1 MWISMKKNLLKLLVI
16 AILCA
21 IITLFFCFCSIKYN
35 SSFTS
40 FTTTEQVINEV
51 NEGIDS
57 PGAGWYLLFI
67 GGTAVAIDFAM
78 AISIMVFTLIIPGF
92 LLFMI
97 VVSQSIAR
105 LIQIGTEK
113 KWKNTT
119 SKVFTYIS
127 IVLQVLVCLSL
138 LFNILSNLI
147 VNKMLLVIAL
157 VLNIVCVVLFIK
169 ELSKI
174 KKNNTEI
181 I

>member
-1 MWISMKKNLLKLLVI
+1 MKKNLLKLLVI

-40 FTTTEQVINEV
+40 FTTIEQVINEIK
-51 NEGIDS
+51 ECSDS

-113 KWKNTT
+113 KCKNTT
-119 SKVFTYIS
+119 SNIFTYIS
-127 IVLQVLVCLSL
+127 IVL
-138 LFNILSNLI
+138 
-147 VNKMLLVIAL
+147 
-157 VLNIVCVVLFIK
+157 
-169 ELSKI
+169 
-174 KKNNTEI
+174 
-181 I
+181 

>member
-1 MWISMKKNLLKLLVI
+1 MKKNLLKLLVI

-35 SSFTS
+35 SSFT
-40 FTTTEQVINEV
+40 TTEQVINEV

-57 PGAGWYLLFI
+57 PGAGWYLLFA

-78 AISIMVFTLIIPGF
+78 AISIMIFTLIIPGF

-113 KWKNTT
+113 KCKNTT
-119 SKVFTYIS
+119 SNIFTYIS
-127 IVLQVLVCLSL
+127 IVL
-138 LFNILSNLI
+138 
-147 VNKMLLVIAL
+147 
-157 VLNIVCVVLFIK
+157 
-169 ELSKI
+169 
-174 KKNNTEI
+174 
-181 I
+181 

>member
-1 MWISMKKNLLKLLVI
+1 MKKNLLKLLVI

-57 PGAGWYLLFI
+57 PGAGWYLLFA

-78 AISIMVFTLIIPGF
+78 AISIMIFTLIIPGF

-97 VVSQSIAR
+97 VVSPSIAR

-113 KWKNTT
+113 NGKTQQ
-119 SKVFTYIS
+119 VRFLHIS
-127 IVLQVLVCLSL
+127 Q
-138 LFNILSNLI
+138 
-147 VNKMLLVIAL
+147 
-157 VLNIVCVVLFIK
+157 
-169 ELSKI
+169 
-174 KKNNTEI
+174 
-181 I
+181 

>member
-1 MWISMKKNLLKLLVI
+1 MKKNLLKLLVI

-40 FTTTEQVINEV
+40 FTTIEQVINEIK
-51 NEGIDS
+51 ECIDS

-113 KWKNTT
+113 KCRNTT
-119 SKVFTYIS
+119 SNIFTYIS
-127 IVLQVLVCLSL
+127 IVL
-138 LFNILSNLI
+138 
-147 VNKMLLVIAL
+147 
-157 VLNIVCVVLFIK
+157 
-169 ELSKI
+169 
-174 KKNNTEI
+174 
-181 I
+181 

>member
-1 MWISMKKNLLKLLVI
+1 MKKILNKLLI
-16 AILCA
+16 ISIICA
-21 IITLFFCFCSIKYN
+21 IISFILCFFPARSNDFD
-35 SSFTS
+35 
-40 FTTTEQVINEV
+40 FTTTKGVINEV
-51 NEGIDS
+51 NEMGSDN
-57 PGAGWYLLFI
+57 PGAGWYLLFA
-67 GGTAVAIDFAM
+67 GGTAVTIDFAM
-78 AISIMVFTLIIPGF
+78 AISIMIFTLIIPGF

-157 VLNIVCVVLFIK
+157 VLDIVCVVLFIK

>member
-1 MWISMKKNLLKLLVI
+1 
-16 AILCA
+16 
-21 IITLFFCFCSIKYN
+21 
-35 SSFTS
+35 
-40 FTTTEQVINEV
+40 
-51 NEGIDS
+51 
-57 PGAGWYLLFI
+57 
-67 GGTAVAIDFAM
+67 
-78 AISIMVFTLIIPGF
+78 
-92 LLFMI
+92 MI

-147 VNKMLLVIAL
+147 VNKILLVIAL

-169 ELSKI
+169 ELLKI

>member
-35 SSFTS
+35 SSFT
-40 FTTTEQVINEV
+40 TTEQVINEV

-57 PGAGWYLLFI
+57 PGAGWYLLFT
-67 GGTAVAIDFAM
+67 GRTAVAMDFAM
-78 AISIMVFTLIIPGF
+78 AISIMIFTLIIPGF

-157 VLNIVCVVLFIK
+157 VLNIVCVVLFIE

>member
-57 PGAGWYLLFI
+57 PGAGWYLLFA

-78 AISIMVFTLIIPGF
+78 AISIMIFTLIIPGF

-97 VVSQSIAR
+97 GCFTKYCKIN
-105 LIQIGTEK
+105 TNWYWKEMEK
-113 KWKNTT
+113 H
-119 SKVFTYIS
+119 
-127 IVLQVLVCLSL
+127 
-138 LFNILSNLI
+138 
-147 VNKMLLVIAL
+147 NK
-157 VLNIVCVVLFIK
+157 
-169 ELSKI
+169 
-174 KKNNTEI
+174 
-181 I
+181 

>member
-1 MWISMKKNLLKLLVI
+1 MKKNLLKLLVI

-40 FTTTEQVINEV
+40 FTTIEQVINEIK
-51 NEGIDS
+51 ECIDS
-57 PGAGWYLLFI
+57 PGASWYLLFI

-113 KWKNTT
+113 KCKNTT
-119 SKVFTYIS
+119 SNIFTYIS
-127 IVLQVLVCLSL
+127 IVL
-138 LFNILSNLI
+138 
-147 VNKMLLVIAL
+147 
-157 VLNIVCVVLFIK
+157 
-169 ELSKI
+169 
-174 KKNNTEI
+174 
-181 I
+181 

>member
-1 MWISMKKNLLKLLVI
+1 MKKNLLKLLVI

-35 SSFTS
+35 SSFT
-40 FTTTEQVINEV
+40 TTEQVINEV

-57 PGAGWYLLFI
+57 PGAGWYLLFT
-67 GGTAVAIDFAM
+67 GRTAVAIDFAM
-78 AISIMVFTLIIPGF
+78 AISIMIFTLIIPGF

-113 KWKNTT
+113 KWENTT

-138 LFNILSNLI
+138 LF
-147 VNKMLLVIAL
+147 KY
-157 VLNIVCVVLFIK
+157 IK
-169 ELSKI
+169 QSYCK
-174 KKNNTEI
+174 
-181 I
+181 

>member
-1 MWISMKKNLLKLLVI
+1 MKKNLLKLLVI

-21 IITLFFCFCSIKYN
+21 IITLFFSFCSIKYN

-57 PGAGWYLLFI
+57 PGAGWYLLFA

-78 AISIMVFTLIIPGF
+78 AISIMIFTLIIPGF

-105 LIQIGTEK
+105 FIQIGTEK

>member
-1 MWISMKKNLLKLLVI
+1 MKKNLLKLLVI

-35 SSFTS
+35 SSFT
-40 FTTTEQVINEV
+40 TTEQVINEV

-57 PGAGWYLLFI
+57 PGAGWYLLFA

-78 AISIMVFTLIIPGF
+78 AISIMIFTLIIPGF

-113 KWKNTT
+113 KWKN
-119 SKVFTYIS
+119 IRD
-127 IVLQVLVCLSL
+127 
-138 LFNILSNLI
+138 ILI
-147 VNKMLLVIAL
+147 PMRP
-157 VLNIVCVVLFIK
+157 
-169 ELSKI
+169 
-174 KKNNTEI
+174 
-181 I
+181 

>member
-1 MWISMKKNLLKLLVI
+1 MKKILNKLLI
-16 AILCA
+16 ISIICA
-21 IITLFFCFCSIKYN
+21 IISFILCFFSARSNDFD
-35 SSFTS
+35 
-40 FTTTEQVINEV
+40 FTTTKGVINEV
-51 NEGIDS
+51 NEMGSDN
-57 PGAGWYLLFI
+57 PGAGWYLLFA
-67 GGTAVAIDFAM
+67 GGTAATIDFAM
-78 AISIMVFTLIIPGF
+78 AISIMIFTLIIPGF

-157 VLNIVCVVLFIK
+157 VLDIVCVVLFIK

>member
-1 MWISMKKNLLKLLVI
+1 MKKNLLKLLVI

-57 PGAGWYLLFI
+57 PGAGWYLLFA

-78 AISIMVFTLIIPGF
+78 AISIMIFTLIIPGF

-113 KWKNTT
+113 KWKTQQ
-119 SKVFTYIS
+119 VRFLHIS
-127 IVLQVLVCLSL
+127 Q
-138 LFNILSNLI
+138 
-147 VNKMLLVIAL
+147 
-157 VLNIVCVVLFIK
+157 
-169 ELSKI
+169 
-174 KKNNTEI
+174 
-181 I
+181 

>member
-1 MWISMKKNLLKLLVI
+1 
-16 AILCA
+16 
-21 IITLFFCFCSIKYN
+21 
-35 SSFTS
+35 
-40 FTTTEQVINEV
+40 
-51 NEGIDS
+51 
-57 PGAGWYLLFI
+57 
-67 GGTAVAIDFAM
+67 
-78 AISIMVFTLIIPGF
+78 
-92 LLFMI
+92 MI

-157 VLNIVCVVLFIK
+157 VLNIVCVVLFIE